1 MATAMK
7 MATMLRSAGGNMGC
21 ALGLRRL
28 SHVMA
33 LPPPLDGAIDCGVT
47 SQPFVVPEFHRNPDE
62 DDDNKIG
69 FGFASFAHGGSMEL
83 MAVPKRKVPSE
94 ESVIVVTAFSSCPHL
109 VFQS

>member
-1 MATAMK
+1 MAMK
-7 MATMLRSAGGNMGC
+7 MATMLRSAGGNMGR

-94 ESVIVVTAFSSCPHL
+94 ESVIVVTAFSCCPHL